1 MAEGVYK
8 ITEDFEKALSDYTG
22 APYVVTVDNQ
32 SNALFL
38 SLYYE
43 NIKGKEIKEETYHMD
58 IYPTLLSLFKL
69 NNYPW
74 RGFGCDLTQD
84 SFPRKMSEREI
95 SGISE
100 TIIRSNFFAEEDQKS
115 VVKK

>member
-1 MAEGVYK
+1 MANGIYK

-43 NIKGKEIKEETYHMD
+43 KHIAHNVQTD
-58 IYPTLLSLFKL
+58 I
-69 NNYPW
+69 
-74 RGFGCDLTQD
+74 
-84 SFPRKMSEREI
+84 I
-95 SGISE
+95 S
-100 TIIRSNFFAEEDQKS
+100 
-115 VVKK
+115 